1 MDNDQKPLLR
11 ISIRSPDLDV
21 FRIDESYD
29 IRKFIINKQKKFDVS
44 NVNPSDFP
52 KLFKKFQSIC
62 NCKIYAN
69 IVPLSLAITF
79 WVCFIAFICDFV
91 DYWLYPSLMQLIWW
105 FLALAIFFTIVYC
118 ILLFIPWMAGHY
130 YNKKELPILKAL
142 FLEMQS
148 HGYIEKNLNQYPD
161 SLQMAFWQYHWYN
174 WHQDLDHYLMHWK
187 SYYGFLSLKY
197 FFWAYDN
204 LKFPIDENL
213 PWNCWFNR
221 FVQMYAPNDNYIKR
235 IFKNKKDN

>member
-79 WVCFIAFICDFV
+79 
-91 DYWLYPSLMQLIWW
+91 
-105 FLALAIFFTIVYC
+105 
-118 ILLFIPWMAGHY
+118 
-130 YNKKELPILKAL
+130 
-142 FLEMQS
+142 
-148 HGYIEKNLNQYPD
+148 
-161 SLQMAFWQYHWYN
+161 
-174 WHQDLDHYLMHWK
+174 
-187 SYYGFLSLKY
+187 
-197 FFWAYDN
+197 
-204 LKFPIDENL
+204 
-213 PWNCWFNR
+213 
-221 FVQMYAPNDNYIKR
+221 
-235 IFKNKKDN
+235 